1 MHWFKVG
8 LYIIL
13 QKYNY
18 PSNTSTISGRIYPYL
33 SNSRSSLPVSDTGN
47 FVSIQQETTTAD
59 ELSVPDAPLE
69 TDETIDE
76 SDMEA
81 LITAPT
87 SFAVTRQS
95 GKNDSQFPILHD
107 VSSRLHP
114 M

>member
-1 MHWFKVG
+1 M
-8 LYIIL
+8 
-13 QKYNY
+13 
-18 PSNTSTISGRIYPYL
+18 TISGRIYPYL

-69 TDETIDE
+69 TDEDKSYETIDE
-76 SDMEA
+76 SDMED

-95 GKNDSQFPILHD
+95 GKIDSLYD